1 MDDRAFGYDGGASP
15 MLLDHASVVRG
26 TPKMNRLPPL
36 DVRIPPWNLDDLVAR
51 ACPYCG
57 TVENQPHCVRPD
69 GLTVREC
76 RLCSAFFI
84 SPAPTEAQL
93 SSFYANYDKAHRL
106 EAPATPAEL
115 LSLYRDQGP
124 LYDFRVRELS
134 SMMAFENKRVLDV
147 GFGRAHFM
155 WCLQSLGADVHG
167 IELDDAAIAIARQLG
182 LTSVRNATI
191 DECADD
197 APYDLIVL
205 NDVVEHP
212 LAPMKLLHACAKL
225 LAPGGVLLIWTPNG
239 GAARGAEAPVT
250 FRVDL
255 EHMQYL
261 TPEACSMMSGV
272 LGLQISHF
280 ETYGFPS
287 LSNLEGALQQS
298 GGSTRVRRAA
308 RAVPG
313 LAKAVRKFRTWK
325 SQWTSPDGRLGAY
338 HLFCIYQK
346 PQGATERRLADAES
360 QGGALQPGGSKG

>member
-1 MDDRAFGYDGGASP
+1 M
-15 MLLDHASVVRG
+15 
-26 TPKMNRLPPL
+26 
-36 DVRIPPWNLDDLVAR
+36 
-51 ACPYCG
+51 
-57 TVENQPHCVRPD
+57 
-69 GLTVREC
+69 TVREC
-76 RLCSAFFI
+76 RLCSAFFV

-155 WCLQSLGADVHG
+155 WSLQSLGADVHG
-167 IELDDAAIAIARQLG
+167 IELDDAAIAIARELG
-182 LTSVRNATI
+182 LTSVRKATI
-191 DECADD
+191 DECAGD

-212 LAPMKLLHACAKL
+212 LAPMKLLHACANL

-239 GAARGAEAPVT
+239 AAARGAEAPVT

-272 LGLQISHF
+272 LGLQIAHF

-287 LSNLEGALQQS
+287 LANFEGAWHQTGGTKRS
-298 GGSTRVRRAA
+298 GAPPGRCRGSRRPFAKSETGNRSGHRPMDGWAHITCSASTRS
-308 RAVPG
+308 PG
-313 LAKAVRKFRTWK
+313 R
-325 SQWTSPDGRLGAY
+325 SIP
-338 HLFCIYQK
+338 
-346 PQGATERRLADAES
+346 RLAPRSRASGDLSWAGRRDRPLRPAA
-360 QGGALQPGGSKG
+360 GGGCPGAPPGPAGA